1 MFSKS
6 CEYGLRA
13 TIYIAQQTTLN
24 NKVHL
29 NTIAQEIGS
38 PQPFTAKVLQ
48 LLAKNNIVKAIKG
61 PHGGF
66 LIDEKNLKTL
76 LLSDIVNAIDG
87 NKIYT
92 GCGLGLK
99 QCDANSP
106 CPLHDNFIAIRE
118 NLTTMLE
125 STTLKS
131 LEHDMNTNLVWLK
144 R

>member
-29 NTIAQEIGS
+29 NTIAQEIDS

-61 PHGGF
+61 PYGGF
-66 LIDEKNLKTL
+66 LIEEKNLETL

-92 GCGLGLK
+92 DCGLGLK
-99 QCDANSP
+99 QCDAKSP

-118 NLTTMLE
+118 NLKTMLE

-131 LEHDMNTNLVWLK
+131 LAHDMNTNLVWLK

>member
-118 NLTTMLE
+118 NLKTMLE

-131 LEHDMNTNLVWLK
+131 LAHDMNTNLVWLK

>member
-29 NTIAQEIGS
+29 NIIAQEIGS
-38 PQPFTAKVLQ
+38 PQPFTAKILQ
-48 LLAKNNIVKAIKG
+48 LLTKDNIVKAIKG

-66 LIDEKNLKTL
+66 LIEEKNLVTL

-99 QCDANSP
+99 QCNTNSP
-106 CPLHDNFIAIRE
+106 CPLHNSFIAIRE
-118 NLTTMLE
+118 NLKTMLE

-131 LEHDMNTNLVWLK
+131 LAHDMNTNLVWLK

>member
-118 NLTTMLE
+118 NLKTMLE